1 MEFNIKMSG
10 LQISQLCLEQCY
22 FPAFYIFLRCQAQI
36 QRKQNARARVGKG
49 IWGMVFFFQREKCIH
64 LILL

>member
-10 LQISQLCLEQCY
+10 LQISRLCLEQCY
-22 FPAFYIFLRCQAQI
+22 FPAFLHCQAQI

-49 IWGMVFFFQREKCIH
+49 IWVMFFFSQREKCIN